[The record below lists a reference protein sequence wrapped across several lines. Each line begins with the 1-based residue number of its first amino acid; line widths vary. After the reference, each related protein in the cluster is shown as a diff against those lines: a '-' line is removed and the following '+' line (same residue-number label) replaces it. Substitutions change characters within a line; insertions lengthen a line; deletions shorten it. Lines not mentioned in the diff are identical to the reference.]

1 MNRLVGFRNLI
12 VWNTLQEYSGLNQE
26 LLSPGLVNSKMK
38 LLSEQAVDIPT
49 DGSDVWEID
58 SKLLKFE
65 YKIATGSIGDL

>member
-26 LLSPGLVNSKMK
+26 LLSPRLVNSKLK
-38 LLSEQAVDIPT
+38 LLPEQAVDIPT